1 MQNIKIKK
9 KERMEKKK
17 NRSKIEK
24 MKKIKRDF
32 AMIVLGGEILRI
44 L

>member
-1 MQNIKIKK
+1 MK
-9 KERMEKKK
+9 KKK

-24 MKKIKRDF
+24 MKEIKRGF
-32 AMIVLGGEILRI
+32 AMIVLVGEILRI

>member
-1 MQNIKIKK
+1 
-9 KERMEKKK
+9 MEKKK

-24 MKKIKRDF
+24 MKEIKRDF
-32 AMIVLGGEILRI
+32 IMIVLVGEILRI

>member
-9 KERMEKKK
+9 KGRMEKKK